1 MNVEEAGAVFCNV
14 TIGVFLFLFPLLYMY
29 VCMLLFVNNFKLL
42 FSVLFCLLIPM
53 NIKLIFYLDFHK
65 SY

>member
-29 VCMLLFVNNFKLL
+29 VCMLLFVNNFAVLCFIL
-42 FSVLFCLLIPM
+42 FTNPYEHQTDILS
-53 NIKLIFYLDFHK
+53 
-65 SY
+65 